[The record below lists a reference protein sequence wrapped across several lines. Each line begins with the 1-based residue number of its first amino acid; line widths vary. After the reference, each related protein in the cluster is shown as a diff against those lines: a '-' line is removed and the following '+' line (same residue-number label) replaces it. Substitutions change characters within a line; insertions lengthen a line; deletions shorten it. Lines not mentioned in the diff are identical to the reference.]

1 MPSYLL
7 KMFRVLL
14 YFSIFVSSVCF
25 FAPKELIYIL
35 YGNNWDAAVTSFQM
49 LSLSIVTKMCN
60 SITGSFY
67 QSLGR
72 TDILFKV
79 GLVNAILVICFTIA
93 GMIGGTIESLAFFTA
108 IGYVACFWV
117 AFYFLVHKAFGKS
130 YMSFLRMTAK
140 PYVIYLFL
148 LFIVRVCPIQ
158 VENMVIGLV
167 VKVLIVGAAYSML
180 MLIMGEFQNF
190 KDAYKILLKK
200 K

>member
-1 MPSYLL
+1 MVWFFGWGLFSWT
-7 KMFRVLL
+7 FCIGFSCWCGRVG
-14 YFSIFVSSVCF
+14 
-25 FAPKELIYIL
+25 AW
-35 YGNNWDAAVTSFQM
+35 GW
-49 LSLSIVTKMCN
+49 
-60 SITGSFY
+60 
-67 QSLGR
+67 GR
-72 TDILFKV
+72 
-79 GLVNAILVICFTIA
+79 C
-93 GMIGGTIESLAFFTA
+93 S
-108 IGYVACFWV
+108 WV

-190 KDAYKILLKK
+190 KYSYKILLKK